1 MLTWKILADF
11 PTGSFLFANL
21 VLANAT
27 SHTQH
32 VVHNLRKMKFIGK
45 FIVLILLVSCSNN
58 ENTLEQYA
66 NFPVK
71 FAKQKVTYP
80 NNDFSIFIQKNWEWK
95 VENYDNENILL
106 GIDASSKPDK
116 DGFIDIISIQKV
128 KSFGENKDLKS
139 EFEYCLNLIET
150 NSQNR
155 KVIESGQTEILNQQ
169 SYFLHTKSDTGKYG
183 EAEIISFILDSGIDG
198 VFYNLTASASQTTDL
213 KKNMS
218 ILIQSLKTFKKLNNK

>member
-1 MLTWKILADF
+1 M
-11 PTGSFLFANL
+11 
-21 VLANAT
+21 
-27 SHTQH
+27 
-32 VVHNLRKMKFIGK
+32 
-45 FIVLILLVSCSNN
+45 
-58 ENTLEQYA
+58 EQYA

-71 FAKQKVTYP
+71 FAKKKVTYP

-116 DGFIDIISIQKV
+116 DGFIDLISIQKV

-155 KVIESGQTEILNQQ
+155 KVIESGQTEILNQK
-169 SYFLHTKSDTGKYG
+169 SYFLHTKSDIEKYG
-183 EAEIISFILDSGIDG
+183 ETEIISFILDSGIDG

>member
-1 MLTWKILADF
+1 
-11 PTGSFLFANL
+11 
-21 VLANAT
+21 
-27 SHTQH
+27 
-32 VVHNLRKMKFIGK
+32 MKFIGK
-45 FIVLILLVSCSNN
+45 FIVLILVVSCSNN

-155 KVIESGQTEILNQQ
+155 KVIESGQTEILNQK